1 MKVQGGV
8 PGPTSK
14 SWIPRSF
21 FELKDAA
28 GNVPRSFRELKD
40 GAGNV
45 PRTFRELK
53 DVAGNVPR
61 TFRELKDGAG
71 NVPRTFRELK
81 DVAGNVPRSFRELKD
96 VAGNISPFNT
106 EDGGEPRKSAGKIG
120 SHGTMGGSLL
130 RGNLPGTEPTS
141 PLTARPRKFHEME
154 NNRHLPPFYHK

>member
-40 GAGNV
+40 GAGNI
-45 PRTFRELK
+45 
-53 DVAGNVPR
+53 PR

-71 NVPRTFRELK
+71 NVPRSFRELK
-81 DVAGNVPRSFRELKD
+81 DAAGNIPRSFRELKD
-96 VAGNISPFNT
+96 VAGKISPFHT
-106 EDGGEPRKSAGKIG
+106 EDGGEPGKSAGKIG
-120 SHGTMGGSLL
+120 CLGAMGGSLR
-130 RGNLPGTEPTS
+130 RGNLPRTEPTS

-154 NNRHLPPFYHK
+154 NNRHFPPFYHK